1 MVWDGVGGAGEA
13 LVCAGAGAGAGAGGA
28 GGAGDIDCTGDGGEE
43 VSICIPKHGIMAE
56 IDEGKGGKKRI
67 SVSRAASE
75 APSLLNG

>member
-13 LVCAGAGAGAGAGGA
+13 LVCAGAGAGADGA
-28 GGAGDIDCTGDGGEE
+28 GGAGDIDCAGDGGKE
-43 VSICIPKHGIMAE
+43 VSICIPKHGIIAE

-67 SVSRAASE
+67 SVSRAASK